1 MSSSGPPSTRLLT
14 TVLGALVALAVIGGA
29 FALGRSTA
37 TDRTDA
43 PPPAT
48 LSLDPVDVGFL
59 QDMLDHHNQ
68 ALVMATYVARNGD
81 DPAVRNMAW
90 NIVLSQSREA
100 GQLDGLLRARGSAA
114 GDPTRTVM
122 AWMGMPSPLETMP
135 GMASQDDLADLLNS
149 TGADLD
155 RRFLELMLVHHQGG
169 LHMADY
175 AIEHGTDPNVVA
187 MAERIVVSQKGE
199 IGDIEQMLGQ

>member
-14 TVLGALVALAVIGGA
+14 TSLGALLALALVGGA

-37 TDRTDA
+37 GDEGDRA
-43 PPPAT
+43 VPAT
-48 LSLDPVDVGFL
+48 LSTDPVDVGFL

-68 ALVMATYVARNGD
+68 ALVMSTYVARNGD

-122 AWMGMPSPLETMP
+122 AWMGMPTPLEFMP
-135 GMASQDDLADLLNS
+135 GMASQTDLADLLNS
-149 TGADLD
+149 TGPDLD
-155 RRFLELMLVHHQGG
+155 RKFLELMLVHHRGG

-175 AIEHGTDPNVVA
+175 VIEHGHDPNVIA
-187 MAERIVVSQKGE
+187 MAERIEVSQKGE